1 MRIVALFLILFTF
14 WNCKSGNKN
23 NLPSTN
29 NVDLSDTIHPKSNY
43 DSLVIKNN
51 EILPF
56 SHKVK
61 QITAYAYK
69 KEGEKFNL
77 FFDVTTQTK
86 AFVKIITDDKAANI
100 RINQVI
106 TPDQKSDGPFGK
118 DVEFPLYQGG
128 MYQIVIAEN
137 LMQGN
142 PFQGNFKIEIELK

>member
-1 MRIVALFLILFTF
+1 MRFIGLFLILFTF
-14 WNCKSGNKN
+14 WNCKSGDKN
-23 NLPSTN
+23 NLPN
-29 NVDLSDTIHPKSNY
+29 ANDVDLSDTIHPKLKY

-51 EILPF
+51 DILPF
-56 SHKVK
+56 SNKVK
-61 QITAYAYK
+61 QITAYANK

-86 AFVKIITDDKAANI
+86 AFVKIITDDETNNI

-118 DVEFPLYQGG
+118 DIEFPLYQGG